1 MRPKQ
6 HLFSLQTGKLV
17 APDRPQSQLFQPF
30 HFLAIVYD
38 ISEAIQRIRIFQFAF
53 CTLDSRYHAKT
64 KAGTLI
70 YLDFYHIYNIIN
82 KQALTVFLIFNHK
95 KLKFLHNKTRVFQ

>member
-17 APDRPQSQLFQPF
+17 VPDRPQSQLFQPF
-30 HFLAIVYD
+30 HLQAIVYD

-53 CTLDSRYHAKT
+53 CTLDSRYHAET

-70 YLDFYHIYNIIN
+70 YLDFYHG
-82 KQALTVFLIFNHK
+82 
-95 KLKFLHNKTRVFQ
+95 